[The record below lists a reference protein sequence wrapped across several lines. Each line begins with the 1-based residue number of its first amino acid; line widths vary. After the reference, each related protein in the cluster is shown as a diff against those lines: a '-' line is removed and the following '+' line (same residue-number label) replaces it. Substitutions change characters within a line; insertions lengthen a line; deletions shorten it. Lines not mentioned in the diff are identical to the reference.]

1 MVKKTKKGKK
11 PQTKTEKEKNQNIPI
26 SLPFN
31 KISTMK
37 SIHDKTL
44 NFLILSRTNKYII
57 VCSASYLSLLD
68 KNNFSVLSKYKM
80 YDPILFLI
88 ELNNNRIILS
98 NAKLLFV
105 FEVDNNNKLN
115 LLFSYEEK
123 NFEKMGIV
131 GLSELNNDNI
141 LMISPTEF
149 KYYKQ
154 DKKNILE
161 LYETFDI
168 GNLIELKYEDY
179 GTQFKSAFLL
189 NNNNDFLALLTRQEM
204 FIINQVKKTL
214 VKKIVLENTSV
225 LFKYLYLNEEKDVT
239 LIYHKKKLILFNN
252 KHLEIIN
259 QSNLSNKEEEITCI
273 EKLKKE
279 KCLIYGTN
287 IGKIYIYNYH
297 TTEIIKEIKFEC
309 QAFNITWIKEIDNN
323 IVVNNL
329 PKGEIGFSNY
339 DTGDLIGKLNLKN
352 SANFRKGIYIE
363 ESKKLLLGCA
373 NNFALLE

>member
-1 MVKKTKKGKK
+1 MVKKTKRAKK
-11 PQTKTEKEKNQNIPI
+11 SQTKTEKENNQNIAI

-31 KISTMK
+31 KISTIK

-44 NFLILSRTNKYII
+44 NYLLLSKTNKYII

-68 KNNFSVLSKYKM
+68 KNNFNVLSKYKM

-98 NAKLLFV
+98 NAKMIFV
-105 FEVDNNNKLN
+105 FEVDNNKLN
-115 LLFSYEEK
+115 LLFHYEET
-123 NFEKMGIV
+123 NFEKMGII
-131 GLSELNNDNI
+131 GLSKINDDNI
-141 LMISPTEF
+141 LMISPREF

-161 LYETFDI
+161 LYETFNI

-179 GTQFKSAFLL
+179 GTQFKSAFLF
-189 NNNNDFLALLTRQEM
+189 NNNNDFIALLTRQEM

-214 VKKIVLENTSV
+214 VKKINLENTSV
-225 LFKYLYLNEEKDVT
+225 LFKYLNLEKEVT

-252 KHLEIIN
+252 KYLEIIN
-259 QSNLSNKEEEITCI
+259 QSNLSNKDEEITCI

-287 IGKIYIYNYH
+287 IGKIYIYNYQ
-297 TTEIIKEIKFEC
+297 TTEVIKEIKFEC

-323 IVVNNL
+323 IIINNL
-329 PKGEIGFSNY
+329 PKSEIGFSNY

-352 SANFRKGIYIE
+352 SSNFRKGIYIE
-363 ESKKLLLGCA
+363 ESKKLFLGCA
-373 NNFALLE
+373 NYFALLE

>member
-11 PQTKTEKEKNQNIPI
+11 PQNKTEKEKNQNIPI

-44 NFLILSRTNKYII
+44 NFLMLSRTNKYII

-88 ELNNNRIILS
+88 ELNNNRIVLS

-105 FEVDNNNKLN
+105 FEVDKNNKLK
-115 LLFSYEEK
+115 LLFNYEEK

-225 LFKYLYLNEEKDVT
+225 LFKYLTLNVEKEVT

-259 QSNLSNKEEEITCI
+259 QSNLNNKEEEITCI

-287 IGKIYIYNYH
+287 IGKIYVYNYH
-297 TTEIIKEIKFEC
+297 TTEIIKEIKFEG
-309 QAFNITWIKEIDNN
+309 QTFNITWIQEIDNN
-323 IVVNNL
+323 IIVNNL
-329 PKGEIGFSNY
+329 PKSEIGFSNY
-339 DTGDLIGKLNLKN
+339 DTRDLIGKLNLKN

>member
-1 MVKKTKKGKK
+1 MVKKTKRNKK
-11 PQTKTEKEKNQNIPI
+11 PQNKTEKENNQNIPI

-31 KISTMK
+31 KISTIK

-44 NFLILSRTNKYII
+44 TFLLLSKTNKYII
-57 VCSASYLSLLD
+57 ACSASYLSLLD
-68 KNNFSVLSKYKM
+68 KNNFNVLSKYKI

-98 NAKLLFV
+98 NAKMIFV
-105 FEVDNNNKLN
+105 FEVENNKLN
-115 LLFSYEEK
+115 LLFHYEET
-123 NFEKMGIV
+123 NFEKMGII
-131 GLSELNNDNI
+131 GLSQINDDNI
-141 LMISPTEF
+141 LMISPREL

-154 DKKNILE
+154 DKINILE
-161 LYETFDI
+161 LYETFNI
-168 GNLIELKYEDY
+168 GNLIELQYEDY

-189 NNNNDFLALLTRQEM
+189 NNNNDFIALLTRQEM
-204 FIINQVKKTL
+204 FIIKQVNKTL
-214 VKKIVLENTSV
+214 VKKINLENTSV
-225 LFKYLYLNEEKDVT
+225 LFKYLNLEKEVT

-259 QSNLSNKEEEITCI
+259 QSKISNKEEEITCI

-287 IGKIYIYNYH
+287 IGIIYIYNYQ
-297 TTEIIKEIKFEC
+297 TAEIIKKIKFEC
-309 QAFNITWIKEIDNN
+309 GAFNITWIKEIDNN
-323 IVVNNL
+323 IIINNL
-329 PKGEIGFSNY
+329 PKSEIGLSNY

-352 SANFRKGIYIE
+352 SSNFRKGVFIE

>member
-1 MVKKTKKGKK
+1 MVKKTKRSGKT
-11 PQTKTEKEKNQNIPI
+11 QAKTEKENNQNIPI

-31 KISTMK
+31 KISIIK

-44 NFLILSRTNKYII
+44 NFLLLSKTNNYII
-57 VCSASYLSLLD
+57 ACSASYLSLLD
-68 KNNFSVLSKYKM
+68 KNNFNVLSKYKM
-80 YDPILFLI
+80 YDPMLFLI
-88 ELNNNRIILS
+88 ELNNNRILLS
-98 NAKLLFV
+98 NAKMIFV
-105 FEVDNNNKLN
+105 FDVDNNNKLN
-115 LLFSYEEK
+115 LIFHYEEK
-123 NFEKMGIV
+123 NFEKMGII
-131 GLSELNNDNI
+131 GLSQINDDNI
-141 LMISPTEF
+141 LIISPTEF

-161 LYETFDI
+161 LYETFNI

-179 GTQFKSAFLL
+179 GTQFKSSFLI
-189 NNNNDFLALLTRQEM
+189 NNNNDYIVLLTRQEM
-204 FIINQVKKTL
+204 FIINHVNKTL
-214 VKKIVLENTSV
+214 VKKIEIENISV
-225 LFKYLYLNEEKDVT
+225 LLKYLNLEKEVT
-239 LIYHKKKLILFNN
+239 LIYHKKKLVLFNN
-252 KHLEIIN
+252 KNLEIIN
-259 QSNLSNKEEEITCI
+259 QNKLNNEEQITCI

-309 QAFNITWIKEIDNN
+309 QTFNITWIKEINNN
-323 IVVNNL
+323 IILNNL

-352 SANFRKGIYIE
+352 SSNFRKGIFIE

-373 NNFALLE
+373 NNFAFLE

>member
-1 MVKKTKKGKK
+1 MVKKAKKGKK
-11 PQTKTEKEKNQNIPI
+11 PQTKTEKEKNHNIPI

-44 NFLILSRTNKYII
+44 NFLLLSKTNKYII
-57 VCSASYLSLLD
+57 ICSASYLSLLD

-88 ELNNNRIILS
+88 ELNNNQIILS
-98 NAKLLFV
+98 NAKMIFV
-105 FEVDNNNKLN
+105 FEVDKNNKLN

-154 DKKNILE
+154 DGKNILE

-225 LFKYLYLNEEKDVT
+225 LFKYLNIEKELT

-309 QAFNITWIKEIDNN
+309 QAFNITWIKEIDND
-323 IVVNNL
+323 IIVNNL

-339 DTGDLIGKLNLKN
+339 DTGELIGKLNLKN

>member
-1 MVKKTKKGKK
+1 MVKKTKRNKK
-11 PQTKTEKEKNQNIPI
+11 PQNKTEKENNQNIPI

-31 KISTMK
+31 KISTIK

-44 NFLILSRTNKYII
+44 NFLLLSKTNKYII
-57 VCSASYLSLLD
+57 VSSASYLSLLD
-68 KNNFSVLSKYKM
+68 KNNFNVLSKYKM

-98 NAKLLFV
+98 NAKMIFV
-105 FEVDNNNKLN
+105 FEVENNKLN
-115 LLFSYEEK
+115 LLFHYEET
-123 NFEKMGIV
+123 NFEKMGII
-131 GLSELNNDNI
+131 GLSQINDDNI
-141 LMISPTEF
+141 LMISPREL

-154 DKKNILE
+154 DKINILE
-161 LYETFDI
+161 LYETFNI
-168 GNLIELKYEDY
+168 GNLIELQYEDY

-189 NNNNDFLALLTRQEM
+189 NNNNDFIALLTRQEM
-204 FIINQVKKTL
+204 FIIKQVNKTL
-214 VKKIVLENTSV
+214 VKKINLENTSV
-225 LFKYLYLNEEKDVT
+225 LFKYLNLEKEVT
-239 LIYHKKKLILFNN
+239 LIYNKKKLILFNN

-279 KCLIYGTN
+279 KCLMYGTN
-287 IGKIYIYNYH
+287 IGKIYIYNYQ

-309 QAFNITWIKEIDNN
+309 QTFNITWIKEIDNN
-323 IVVNNL
+323 IIINNL
-329 PKGEIGFSNY
+329 PKSEIGFSNY

>member
-11 PQTKTEKEKNQNIPI
+11 HQTKTEKEKNQNIPI

-31 KISTMK
+31 KISTIK

-115 LLFSYEEK
+115 LLFNYEEK

-131 GLSELNNDNI
+131 GLSEINNDNI

-189 NNNNDFLALLTRQEM
+189 NNNDDFIALLTRQEM

-225 LFKYLYLNEEKDVT
+225 LFKYLNLNEEKEVT

-309 QAFNITWIKEIDNN
+309 QACNITWIKEINNN
-323 IVVNNL
+323 IIVNNL
-329 PKGEIGFSNY
+329 PKSEIGFSNY